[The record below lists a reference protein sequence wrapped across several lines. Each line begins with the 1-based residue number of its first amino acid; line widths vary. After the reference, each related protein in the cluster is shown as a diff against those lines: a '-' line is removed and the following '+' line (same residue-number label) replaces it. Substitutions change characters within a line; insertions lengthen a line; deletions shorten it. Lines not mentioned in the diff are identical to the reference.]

1 MMNSTRIEEI
11 QKACAY
17 PESRR
22 APLAYADGDVQM
34 PSVVCAKCRT
44 FYDDPDPEAEDFQDV
59 CGECEEAIRLQQQA
73 FHLLPILPPV

>member
-1 MMNSTRIEEI
+1 
-11 QKACAY
+11 
-17 PESRR
+17 
-22 APLAYADGDVQM
+22 M